1 MNTMTK
7 TYNQLT
13 EIFKLYQKKDLS
25 PFHPLIRELVKYE
38 DILDELSEMT
48 EDLGFVDE
56 DDVEEQEAFKE
67 EIASLEKR
75 KKRQWGFLMES
86 FVVNTYYHPY
96 LEV

>member
-48 EDLGFVDE
+48 EDLEFVDE
-56 DDVEEQEAFKE
+56 DDVEEQEAFRE
-67 EIASLEKR
+67 EIANLEKR
-75 KKRQWGFLMES
+75 KKRQWSFLMES
-86 FVVNTYYHPY
+86 FNVNEHYWNY
-96 LEV
+96 LA